1 MCNPIKPRLNR
12 AFTLIEL
19 LVVIAIIA
27 ILAAILFPVFGR
39 ARENARRSSCQSNL
53 KHLSLGW
60 MQYTQDYDEKAVPT
74 YWQDGPTSNPV
85 YHFFHGTGP
94 YGGPFNYTDA
104 PLWPY
109 MKNSQ
114 FTGCPS
120 ASYTTAADY
129 GNTDYG
135 YNMCY
140 VGGIGPGATGR
151 GSTRFTGS
159 PNFSKMAIDAV
170 NIAKLEA
177 PSQTILFGDSLQ
189 SGVTNG
195 VPYVQRWP
203 WLYPPSIGVGAAAT
217 ASRHLDTAVVSFV
230 DGHVKS
236 MRLDV
241 IGVTNVGQT
250 RGHITGGDAN
260 PLSDAL
266 WNGTG
271 QP

>member
-1 MCNPIKPRLNR
+1 MYTSNKSRVSR

-27 ILAAILFPVFGR
+27 ILASILFPVFGR

-53 KHLSLGW
+53 KQLSLAW

-74 YWQDGPTSNPV
+74 YWVEPGNI

-94 YGGPFNYTDA
+94 YGGTFDYTA
-104 PLWPY
+104 SPMWSY
-109 MKNSQ
+109 MKNAQ

-129 GNTDYG
+129 GMTDYG

-140 VGGIGPGATGR
+140 VGGLGPGAT
-151 GSTRFTGS
+151 SSRFTNS
-159 PNFSKMAIDAV
+159 PSFSKMSVDAV

-177 PSQTILFGDSLQ
+177 PSQTILFADSLQ
-189 SGVTNG
+189 SGVTSG
-195 VPYVQRWP
+195 APYVQRWP
-203 WLYPPSIGVGAAAT
+203 WLYPPSTGINVAPVAP
-217 ASRHLDTAVVSFV
+217 RHLETAVVSFV

-241 IGVTNVGQT
+241 KGATYVGQT
-250 RGHITGGDAN
+250 RGTITGNPSN
-260 PLSDAL
+260 PLSDEL